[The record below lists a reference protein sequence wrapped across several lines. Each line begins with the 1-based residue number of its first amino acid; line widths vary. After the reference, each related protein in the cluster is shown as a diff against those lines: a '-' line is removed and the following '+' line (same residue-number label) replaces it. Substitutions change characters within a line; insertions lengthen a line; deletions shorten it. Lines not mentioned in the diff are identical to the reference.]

1 MKTLHFDCFAGIS
14 GDMTLGALV
23 ELGVDPD
30 LLRGELAK
38 LGLDGWSLDFRREE
52 RCGITGT
59 RALVKLDDADHH
71 HHEHPEHEYHDHHE
85 HAREHEHHEHP
96 PSHEH
101 PEHAHHD
108 HTHSHG
114 HEHTHPQHEPADE
127 PAGGH
132 GHNSWKEIRRLIEQS
147 ALGDGIKN
155 RAVDIFR
162 RIAEAESAV
171 HGVGEDEVAFHE
183 VGALDSIIDIVGA
196 VVCLEVLAPERI
208 TSSAIELGGGTVRCA
223 HGILPVPAPATLR
236 LCEGLPVTTGGF
248 TREMTTPTGAAI
260 LASVVDEFIS
270 AGGADSGG
278 AGNGGNGAG
287 TFVQG
292 ASAYGIGSRKLDRPN
307 VLRVS
312 WRETPAASDAANAAA
327 DAGNPP
333 WGREELTQLEAA
345 VDDMTGEAL
354 GFLMD
359 RLFASGALDVT
370 FTPCVMKKSRPG
382 TIITVLCA
390 AAALGSVRKT
400 LFVHSA
406 TLGFREIPVTR
417 LSLPR
422 REEIRSGSFGT
433 VRQKTAVLGTLR
445 GTGPGVPPAERT
457 KIDFEDR
464 ARIARENDITL
475 DEAAAL
481 TALAARVT
489 ALPGESAFPGRA
501 EQESPRG

>member
-23 ELGVDPD
+23 ELGVDPE

-38 LGLDGWSLDFRREE
+38 LGLGGWSLDFCREE

-59 RALVKLDDADHH
+59 RALVKLDGGDHH
-71 HHEHPEHEYHDHHE
+71 D
-85 HAREHEHHEHP
+85 EHEHHEHA
-96 PSHEH
+96 H
-101 PEHAHHD
+101 P
-108 HTHSHG
+108 
-114 HEHTHPQHEPADE
+114 HEHTHTHEHDHE
-127 PAGGH
+127 HAGAH
-132 GHNSWKEIRRLIEQS
+132 GHNSWKEIRYLIEQS
-147 ALGDGIKN
+147 ALGRGIKD
-155 RAVDIFR
+155 RALDIFR

-171 HGVGEDEVAFHE
+171 HGVGEEEVAFHE
-183 VGALDSIIDIVGA
+183 VGALDSIIDIVGTA
-196 VVCLEVLAPERI
+196 VCLEVLAPERI
-208 TSSAIELGGGTVRCA
+208 TSSAVELGGGTVRCA

-236 LCEGLPVTTGGF
+236 LCEGLPVRAGGF
-248 TREMTTPTGAAI
+248 NHEMTTPTGAAI

-270 AGGADSGG
+270 GG
-278 AGNGGNGAG
+278 AGNAGAG
-287 TFVQG
+287 TTTGGVTGGEAFVQG
-292 ASAYGIGSRKLDRPN
+292 PSAYGIGSRKLDRPN

-312 WRETPAASDAANAAA
+312 WRETAAA
-327 DAGNPP
+327 APGAATAAGEKERAAGNPP
-333 WGREELTQLEAA
+333 WRREELTRLEAA

-382 TIITVLCA
+382 TIITALCG
-390 AAALGSVRKT
+390 AAALDSVRKT

-422 REEIRSGSFGT
+422 KEEILSGPFGKA
-433 VRQKTAVLGTLR
+433 RQKTAALGGTLR
-445 GTGPGVPPAERT
+445 GAEENGGPPVMRRT

-464 ARIARENDITL
+464 ARIARENNITL

-481 TALAARVT
+481 I
-489 ALPGESAFPGRA
+489 GESALPKNA
-501 EQESPRG
+501 EQESPHG